1 VDQIEKKGLKADD
14 GKTGWFAMPL
24 VVLQPLLDVF
34 NAGVK
39 HYGLH
44 NCLNPFDNPSE
55 RFYDAQLRHV
65 ADCQLDPVAIDP
77 QDGCYHE
84 AKVAF
89 NALMRLYHCREK
101 IDATTVDPVAAG
113 YLLNVS
119 MDDDFPGMETGPRA
133 GVMSEETMRQVEDLG
148 FHVGRKRPV
157 DPDA

>member
-1 VDQIEKKGLKADD
+1 
-14 GKTGWFAMPL
+14 
-24 VVLQPLLDVF
+24 VVLQPLLEVF

-44 NCLNPFDNPSE
+44 NCLNPFENPSE
-55 RFYDAQLRHV
+55 RFYNAQLRHV
-65 ADCQLDPVAIDP
+65 ADCQLDPMAIDP

-101 IDATTVDPVAAG
+101 DGANAVPVIASG

-119 MDDDFPGMETGPRA
+119 MDDDFTETKTMPTV

-148 FHVGRKRPV
+148 HFHDQDSLSVRRRRSWLP
-157 DPDA
+157 PRSARCWAP

>member
-1 VDQIEKKGLKADD
+1 MQRIEKKGLKADD

-65 ADCQLDPVAIDP
+65 ADCQLDPMAIDP

-89 NALMRLYHCREK
+89 NALMRLYHCRQNNSANE
-101 IDATTVDPVAAG
+101 VPVIASG
-113 YLLNVS
+113 YQLNVS
-119 MDDDFPGMETGPRA
+119 MDDDFHDTTIQPA
-133 GVMSEETMRQVEDLG
+133 VGVMSEEAMRQVED
-148 FHVGRKRPV
+148 VGRKRPAV
-157 DPDA
+157 GSDA